1 MIVPHLPLMLEF
13 TAETIHLAKSGLD
26 VLFDSRRKLLAGKR
40 IGLLANPSAIDSSYR
55 FILDLFL
62 GEPSWKIG
70 ALFGPEHGLRSEMQD
85 QEWCDGFKD
94 PQTGL
99 PVYSLYGE
107 RLKPEPQMLQ
117 GLDAVVYDIQDVG
130 SRYYTFIYTLA
141 YMMEACGQA
150 GIEVVVLD
158 RPNPINGVD
167 TEGPMLEPGYESF
180 VGRYPLPT
188 RHAMTTGE
196 LALYFREEC
205 GIRCRLEVVGIEG
218 WDRNRF
224 YEDTGLPWVLPSPN
238 MPIVDTAMVYPGQC
252 LLEGTN
258 VSEGRGTT
266 RPFEIFGAPWIQPD
280 TLCRQLASYRLPGVV
295 FRPLFFRP
303 TFNKFARELC
313 GGAQIHVLNRRDFRP
328 VKTTLCIL
336 HAFLSLHPQHFRWKQ
351 PPYEYVTDRLPIDIL
366 FGNSWIREALERGD
380 APDAI
385 EARWLGALQAF
396 GARRSKYLLY

>member
-1 MIVPHLPLMLEF
+1 M
-13 TAETIHLAKSGLD
+13 
-26 VLFDSRRKLLAGKR
+26 LFDSRRKLLAGKR
-40 IGLLANPSAIDSSYR
+40 IGLLANPSAVDSSYR

-62 GEPSWKIG
+62 DEPSWKVA

-94 PQTGL
+94 PRTGL

-107 RLKPEPQMLQ
+107 RLKPDPEMLR

-141 YMMEACGQA
+141 HMMEACGKA
-150 GIEVVVLD
+150 GIEMVVLD
-158 RPNPINGVD
+158 RPNPINGID
-167 TEGPMLEPGYESF
+167 IEGPLLEPGYESF
-180 VGRYPLPT
+180 VGRYPIPT
-188 RHAMTTGE
+188 RHAMTAGE

-205 GIRCRLEVVGIEG
+205 GIRCRLEVVEIEA
-218 WDRNRF
+218 WNRNQF
-224 YEDTGLPWVLPSPN
+224 HDETGMPWVMPSPN
-238 MPIVDTAMVYPGQC
+238 MPAVDTAVVYPGQC

-258 VSEGRGTT
+258 ASEGRGTT
-266 RPFEIFGAPWIQPD
+266 RPFELFGAPWIDPD
-280 TLCRQLASYRLPGVV
+280 ALCKQLRSYGLAGAA

-313 GGAQIHVLNRRDFRP
+313 GGAQIHVTDRRAFRP

-336 HAFLSLHPQHFRWKQ
+336 HAFLSLYPRHFRWKE

-366 FGNSWIREALERGD
+366 FGNSWVREALERKE
-380 APDAI
+380 APDTI
-385 EARWLGALQAF
+385 EARWLGLLPPFAE
-396 GARRSKYLLY
+396 RRSKYLLY